1 MSEVP
6 LKVLGPLAA
15 EGTSGIEHTFVSQE
29 NRALLAAG
37 DDGGQAMLAVTPG
50 PKTRNPK
57 PET

>member
-6 LKVLGPLAA
+6 LKVLGPLSA
-15 EGTSGIEHTFVSQE
+15 EELTFLTGE
-29 NRALLAAG
+29 
-37 DDGGQAMLAVTPG
+37 QAMLAVTPG